1 MKIFKKIAAVL
12 ILATLI
18 FTTSGCDLIREIINL
33 YNVPTY
39 SQRKYV
45 EPDKEATDKL
55 FEEIKELCTKSG
67 NDNAVISK
75 RNAFMLKY
83 TQAMTSRTVA
93 NLEYYNDVTNTEAKA
108 RSEEIDAYF
117 IRLHNQAL
125 EMEKTILTSS
135 YKDLLIKSL
144 GQDYADQILNQTVK
158 TDEMLALETRI
169 TELENQ
175 YSSLMAE
182 ANTENTANEAAQI
195 FKNLIVE
202 RNKLAKLNTKKD
214 GTPYSNYHEY
224 AYAEL
229 YSRDYT
235 PDQAKSFRQA
245 IKDNF
250 YDIGKKLNDTSA
262 SFITKET
269 LGLGL
274 NEPGIKQIMPKIIN
288 STAESML
295 SSWDYMISMG
305 LYNFAISQ
313 KKLNSSFV
321 IEFQQYNDGF
331 MFINA
336 SGSMIND
343 LSTIIHEFGHYNAIF
358 GADEDKEGNGNIYSI
373 DLAETHS
380 QAFELLT
387 LPAVKNV
394 LESSG
399 YSNFYTGYVDNLLLQ
414 SVWSMLSNSMF
425 DEFEYIVYSA
435 DENLLSREFFEN
447 TFNSVWKE
455 YWALNNGK
463 TNYEYYD
470 ISHLYTS
477 PAYCIS
483 YSVSRVFAS
492 EIWMSSTPV
501 SDYLNVV
508 SYGTGYNVS
517 QVASAVNLP
526 NPLSAENISKV
537 AEHYKS
543 KISSMLGLTFGSGTF
558 DA

>member
-12 ILATLI
+12 MLATLI

-117 IRLHNQAL
+117 MRLHNQAL

-158 TDEMLALETRI
+158 TDEMLALETQI

-195 FKNLIVE
+195 FKSLIVE

-235 PDQAKSFRQA
+235 PEQAKSFRQA

-288 STAESML
+288 NTAESML

-358 GADEDKEGNGNIYSI
+358 GADEDKEENGNIYSI

-399 YSNFYTGYVDNLLLQ
+399 YGNFYTGYVDNLLLQ

-447 TFNSVWKE
+447 TFYSVWKE

-470 ISHLYTS
+470 ISHLFTS

>member
-195 FKNLIVE
+195 FKSLIVE

-235 PDQAKSFRQA
+235 PEQAKSFRQA

-288 STAESML
+288 NTAESML

>member
-1 MKIFKKIAAVL
+1 M
-12 ILATLI
+12 LATLI

>member
-1 MKIFKKIAAVL
+1 M
-12 ILATLI
+12 LATLI

-455 YWALNNGK
+455 YWTLNNGK

>member
-1 MKIFKKIAAVL
+1 M
-12 ILATLI
+12 LATLI

-117 IRLHNQAL
+117 MRLHNQAL

-158 TDEMLALETRI
+158 TDEMLALETQI

-195 FKNLIVE
+195 FKSLIVE

-235 PDQAKSFRQA
+235 PEQAKSFRQA

-288 STAESML
+288 NTAESML

-358 GADEDKEGNGNIYSI
+358 GADEDKEENGNIYSI

-399 YSNFYTGYVDNLLLQ
+399 YGNFYTGYVDNLLLQ

-447 TFNSVWKE
+447 TFYSVWKE

-470 ISHLYTS
+470 ISHLFTS

>member
-1 MKIFKKIAAVL
+1 M
-12 ILATLI
+12 LATLI

-274 NEPGIKQIMPKIIN
+274 HEPGIKQIMPKIIN

>member
-1 MKIFKKIAAVL
+1 MKTFKKIAAVL
-12 ILATLI
+12 MLATLI

-455 YWALNNGK
+455 YWTLNNGK